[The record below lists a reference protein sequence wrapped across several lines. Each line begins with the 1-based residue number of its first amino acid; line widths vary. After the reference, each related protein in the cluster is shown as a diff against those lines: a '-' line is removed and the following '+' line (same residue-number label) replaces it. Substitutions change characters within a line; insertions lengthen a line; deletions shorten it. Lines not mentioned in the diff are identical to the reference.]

1 MTFRFREGQKRIVY
15 DESTRSLPPPE
26 TPPKNQTMENHRL
39 KGFSHDSFVN
49 PRLPITDPYAIQD
62 SLKRNYSKKQS
73 LIKGK
78 PVQPNGVPEGFTFG
92 SDAVGKDSAQSKK
105 ERKTNLRLLEKTSGD
120 IRKFQKQQADRLE
133 FMNAHQKARKIQNL
147 MAKKEKE
154 EDLKLLTSYNP
165 FGKPGYGAPRGSGK
179 ALSIQKTM
187 GASNGSG
194 LVITE
199 TPEFMSRPANRDK
212 VPVKRIDDPRIK
224 RYRVEKTQADT
235 YRHDLDKLMA
245 VKKNQQEVIKSLDKE
260 VEVKMLTHDPYGKPG
275 AGAPNRDENGDY
287 LYQRT
292 KAVTFGMISPTLPRR
307 GNLKVKKNTTTKG
320 KLALDIQKRKASPDI
335 AEKNM
340 WDTLGLPP
348 SKQRELVA
356 PPPAAPIKDILSE
369 FNESEYETIP
379 RKHVGGGGEP
389 LVGKDGKKLTKR
401 LGVLTSYVGARRTD
415 NITRVATPPNINQEE
430 ILHPWGRPG
439 AGAPL
444 IDDKGV
450 VIKKTKGKM
459 KHEAKGLSY
468 NDEVKIDMA
477 KEIYRNELKK
487 GIQDQRKNRDTE
499 KYYHQLP
506 EKCLYEECR
515 RVTMSRSC
523 PGDVPSWFSRG
534 QVGRPKRD
542 PITGIIVPQKRIAS
556 DVTAQKFNT
565 DKPRDSETYYRDL
578 KKVAEERFTKRV
590 AERERLMKLE
600 TKHHSTFQNYF
611 SRPGNGAPHTRGLKR
626 RMFSNN
632 ALVPAQQKGTLV
644 VAPENRLTGLH
655 TLRSR
660 LRLSSPERKGCSTV
674 YKTDFTDR
682 WFGMCSN

>member
-15 DESTRSLPPPE
+15 DESAKSLPPPE
-26 TPPKNQTMENHRL
+26 TPPTDRSMENHRL

-92 SDAVGKDSAQSKK
+92 SDSIGKDSAQSKK
-105 ERKTNLRLLEKTSGD
+105 ERKVNLRLLEKTSGD
-120 IRKFQKQQADRLE
+120 LRKFQKQQAERIE

-147 MAKKEKE
+147 MSKKEKE
-154 EDLKLLTSYNP
+154 DDLKLLASYNP

-187 GASNGSG
+187 GSSHGNG
-194 LVITE
+194 VVVTE
-199 TPEFMSRPANRDK
+199 TPEFMKRPANREQ
-212 VPVKRIDDPRIK
+212 VAVKRMEDDRIN
-224 RYRVEKTQADT
+224 RYRVGKTDAEK
-235 YRHDLDKLMA
+235 YRKDLDSLVA
-245 VKKNQQEVIKSLDKE
+245 VKKNQSEVRKSVEKE
-260 VEVKMLTHDPYGKPG
+260 TTTKMFQHDPYGKPG
-275 AGAPNRDENGDY
+275 AGAPNRDENGN
-287 LYQRT
+287 LMIAKKT
-292 KAVTFGMISPTLPRR
+292 K
-307 GNLKVKKNTTTKG
+307 TKG
-320 KLALDIQKRKASPDI
+320 KLALDVQKRKLSPDI

-348 SKQRELVA
+348 NKQRELAV
-356 PPPAAPIKDILSE
+356 PPPAAPVKDILSE

-401 LGVLTSYVGARRTD
+401 IGVLTSYVGARRTD
-415 NITRVATPPNINQEE
+415 NITRVTTPPNISNED
-430 ILHPWGRPG
+430 ILHPWGKPG

-444 IDDKGV
+444 IDDRGV

-459 KHEAKGLSY
+459 KHESKGLSY
-468 NDEVKIDMA
+468 DDEVKIDMA
-477 KEIYRNELKK
+477 KEIYRKELKQ
-487 GIQDQRKNRDTE
+487 GIQEQRKNRETE

-506 EKCLYEECR
+506 
-515 RVTMSRSC
+515 

-534 QVGRPKRD
+534 MVGRPKRD
-542 PITGIIVPQKRIAS
+542 PITGIIVPQKKIAS
-556 DVTAQKFNT
+556 DVTAQKFNS
-565 DKPRDSETYYRDL
+565 DKPRDAEKYYRDL

-600 TKHHSTFQNYF
+600 TKPHPHAVL
-611 SRPGNGAPHTRGLKR
+611 APWAVET
-626 RMFSNN
+626 
-632 ALVPAQQKGTLV
+632 
-644 VAPENRLTGLH
+644 
-655 TLRSR
+655 
-660 LRLSSPERKGCSTV
+660 
-674 YKTDFTDR
+674 
-682 WFGMCSN
+682 

>member
-15 DESTRSLPPPE
+15 DESTKSLPPPE
-26 TPPKNQTMENHRL
+26 TPPKGQSMENHRL

-212 VPVKRIDDPRIK
+212 VPVKRVDDPRIQ
-224 RYRVEKTQADT
+224 RYRVEKNQADS

-245 VKKNQQEVIKSLDKE
+245 VKKNQQEVIKSIDKE
-260 VEVKMLTHDPYGKPG
+260 VEVKMFTHDPYGKPG
-275 AGAPNRDENGDY
+275 AGAPNRDEN
-287 LYQRT
+287 
-292 KAVTFGMISPTLPRR
+292 

-415 NITRVATPPNINQEE
+415 NITRVATPPNINPEE
-430 ILHPWGRPG
+430 TLHPWGRPG

-459 KHEAKGLSY
+459 KHELKGLSY

-506 EKCLYEECR
+506 
-515 RVTMSRSC
+515 

-578 KKVAEERFTKRV
+578 KKVAEDRFIKRV
-590 AERERLMKLE
+590 AEKERLMKLE
-600 TKHHSTFQNYF
+600 TKSHPHAVL
-611 SRPGNGAPHTRGLKR
+611 APWAVET
-626 RMFSNN
+626 
-632 ALVPAQQKGTLV
+632 
-644 VAPENRLTGLH
+644 
-655 TLRSR
+655 
-660 LRLSSPERKGCSTV
+660 
-674 YKTDFTDR
+674 
-682 WFGMCSN
+682 